1 MKAKKLLFP
10 FMMLLMMAVSFSSC
24 CEDDDRYYS
33 PLVGSWELLED
44 QYGPVPQV
52 YIDRLH
58 FYSNGVGV
66 YEAYDSYGH
75 WSNWDFWWD
84 DYGRYENTVEI
95 RFHDGTTWTYFWE
108 LYRGYLYLYDYWDD
122 RNYLIYAL
130 QTKNSEFFDANEY
143 NQTSKTWD
151 IKNLD
156 VFVMDKKTLKSF
168 NFK

>member
-66 YEAYDSYGH
+66 YEAYDSYGY
-75 WSNWDFWWD
+75 WSNWDFSWD
-84 DYGRYENTVEI
+84 NYGRYENTVEI
-95 RFHDGTTWTYFWE
+95 RFHDGTRTYYWE

-122 RNYLIYAL
+122 RNYLIYRPL
-130 QTKNSEFFDANEY
+130 Y
-143 NQTSKTWD
+143 
-151 IKNLD
+151 
-156 VFVMDKKTLKSF
+156 
-168 NFK
+168 